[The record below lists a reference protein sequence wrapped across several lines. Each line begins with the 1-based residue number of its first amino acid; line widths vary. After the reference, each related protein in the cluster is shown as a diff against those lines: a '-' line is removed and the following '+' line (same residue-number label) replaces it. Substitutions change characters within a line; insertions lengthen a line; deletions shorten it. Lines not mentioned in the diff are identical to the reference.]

1 MAPSASADLN
11 RVEPA
16 DGGFHRNP
24 APDSPALHAAL
35 LILPGAALE
44 GTAVLLGLTLEERL
58 TRAARKA
65 GFQWVR
71 RGGEALDVPSGPVR
85 LVLVPADVVP
95 QVSWLKALLALP
107 AASERPLRAGAAL
120 VVDTERPAE
129 LAASPDVLARE
140 ATAVEDPPGSFV
152 LRSRADLPAAERW
165 LLSSLIKAEEGFM
178 SRHVERKVSLAI
190 TRLLVRTSMTPN
202 AMTLVSVAIGVAGAA
217 FFLSERPSMELAGA
231 LLFLA
236 HSILDGCDGEL
247 ARLKFMQS
255 PLGAILDYWGDNL
268 VHVAVFG
275 GIAVGWSLASG
286 SRWPLVL
293 GVLVGL
299 AMLASAALMFR
310 RTVADQV
317 TTPGGAAAD
326 RLAGALAN
334 RDFIYLIILLA
345 AFGKATWCLVIATI
359 GAPAFLALVLW
370 RDRIRRT

>member
-1 MAPSASADLN
+1 
-11 RVEPA
+11 
-16 DGGFHRNP
+16 
-24 APDSPALHAAL
+24 

-247 ARLKFMQS
+247 ARLKFAES
-255 PLGAILDYWGDNL
+255 RWGGILDFWGDNV
-268 VHVAVFG
+268 VHGAVFACIG
-275 GIAVGWSLASG
+275 AGWARAAG
-286 SRWPLVL
+286 AAWPLLLGASAVL
-293 GVLVGL
+293 GTFLSAFFVYRTTMTVKKSGPLFTSVVASPERASRLSRVLD
-299 AMLASAALMFR
+299 AFAR
-310 RTVADQV
+310 
-317 TTPGGAAAD
+317 
-326 RLAGALAN
+326 
-334 RDFIYLIILLA
+334 RDFIYLVVLLS
-345 AFGKATWCLVIATI
+345 AFGKARW
-359 GAPAFLALVLW
+359 FLALAAVGSPAFFAVLVLMSLSA
-370 RDRIRRT
+370 RRLERRLA